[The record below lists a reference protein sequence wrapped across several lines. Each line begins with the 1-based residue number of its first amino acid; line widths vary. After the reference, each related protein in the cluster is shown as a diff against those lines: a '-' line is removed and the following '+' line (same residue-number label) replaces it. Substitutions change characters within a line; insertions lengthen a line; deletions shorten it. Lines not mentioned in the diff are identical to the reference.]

1 MEPEGLPGRRVIRF
15 STIAGLEEVQESLH
29 LAMGVFDGVHLGH
42 QAVIGAAVKGAGVSG
57 GVAGVLTFEPHP
69 VQVLAPNRAPRQ
81 ILASREHKE
90 RLLASLGVKVLLVLH
105 FDETM
110 ARQPAEEFAGS
121 LLSVK
126 ALRQLV
132 AGEDW
137 KFGRDR
143 RGTLDLLRSMT
154 EPRSVE
160 LTAIPAVMRK
170 GERISSTLLREVL
183 GEGNLEVASE
193 MLGRPYSV
201 MGKVLPGAQ
210 QGRELGAPTAN
221 ISVGDQQLPPDG
233 VYAVTAILSEQ
244 ESPWRGVANLG
255 VRPTVDGESRLL
267 EVHLLDFDGDLYG
280 SVVEVC
286 FGMRM
291 REEKKFGGLAEL
303 KEQIQRD
310 LREARRLFEEN
321 RAGI

>member
-1 MEPEGLPGRRVIRF
+1 MIRF
-15 STIAGLEEVQESLH
+15 STIADLEELQGPLH

-69 VQVLAPNRAPRQ
+69 VQVLAPDRAPRR
-81 ILASREHKE
+81 ILASLEHKE
-90 RLLASLGVKVLLVLH
+90 RLLASLGVSVLLVLR
-105 FDETM
+105 FDEAM
-110 ARQPAEEFAGS
+110 ARQSAEDFADG
-121 LLSVK
+121 LLAVK
-126 ALRQLV
+126 GLRQLV

-143 RGTLDLLRSMT
+143 RGTLDLLRSLT
-154 EPRSVE
+154 GSGAVE
-160 LTAIPAVMRK
+160 LTAIPAVMLK

-183 GEGNLEVASE
+183 REGSLEVASE

-201 MGKVLPGAQ
+201 MGKVIPGAQ
-210 QGRELGAPTAN
+210 LGRELGAPTAN

-233 VYAVTAILSEQ
+233 VYAVTAILSEE
-244 ESPWRGVANLG
+244 ESPCRGVANLG
-255 VRPTVDGESRLL
+255 VRPTVDGERRLL

-291 REEKKFGGLAEL
+291 REEKKFGGPEEL

-310 LREARRLFEEN
+310 LRDARRLFEEN

>member
-280 SVVEVC
+280 SVVEIC

>member
-42 QAVIGAAVKGAGVSG
+42 QAVIGAAVKGAGASG

-132 AGEDW
+132 AGDDW
-137 KFGRDR
+137 KFGRGR

-154 EPRSVE
+154 EPQSVE

-170 GERISSTLLREVL
+170 GERISSTLLRKVL

-210 QGRELGAPTAN
+210 LGRELGAPTAN

>member
-1 MEPEGLPGRRVIRF
+1 
-15 STIAGLEEVQESLH
+15 
-29 LAMGVFDGVHLGH
+29 
-42 QAVIGAAVKGAGVSG
+42 
-57 GVAGVLTFEPHP
+57 
-69 VQVLAPNRAPRQ
+69 
-81 ILASREHKE
+81 
-90 RLLASLGVKVLLVLH
+90 
-105 FDETM
+105 
-110 ARQPAEEFAGS
+110 
-121 LLSVK
+121 
-126 ALRQLV
+126 
-132 AGEDW
+132 
-137 KFGRDR
+137 
-143 RGTLDLLRSMT
+143 
-154 EPRSVE
+154 
-160 LTAIPAVMRK
+160 
-170 GERISSTLLREVL
+170 
-183 GEGNLEVASE
+183 

-210 QGRELGAPTAN
+210 LGRELGAPTAN
-221 ISVGDQQLPPDG
+221 ISVGEQQLPPDG

-280 SVVEVC
+280 SVVEIC

>member
-1 MEPEGLPGRRVIRF
+1 MIRF

-105 FDETM
+105 FDEAM

-280 SVVEVC
+280 SVVEIC

-303 KEQIQRD
+303 YVQIPRD